1 VKTWIVDTGPLVAY
15 LDARDQH
22 HAWAKEVFK
31 TVAPP
36 LHTCEAV
43 LSEAFFLVQPAP
55 RPTREAL
62 LAMVASGVLIP
73 KFHLI
78 EEFRAVAELMRK
90 YHDTPMALA
99 DACLVRMAE
108 QHKPSTV
115 ITVDSDFRRYRIHGR
130 RVIPILMPQH
140 CK

>member
-15 LDARDQH
+15 LNARDQH
-22 HAWAKEVFK
+22 HAWAKEIFK
-31 TVAPP
+31 AVAPP

-43 LSEAFFLVQPAP
+43 LSEAFFLVRRAP
-55 RPTREAL
+55 QSTREAL
-62 LAMVASGVLIP
+62 LAMVSSGVLIP

-78 EEFRAVAELMRK
+78 EEVRAVADLMRK
-90 YHDTPMALA
+90 YHNTPMALA

-130 RVIPILMPQH
+130 RVIPILIPNNS
-140 CK
+140 